1 MIVDKIENADVYV
14 KLSGAITKAL
24 EILRDKELIEKDDGR
39 YDVDGDNLYYL
50 VQRYTTKPVEQCKL
64 EAHRRY
70 IDIQF
75 VADGEEIMGY
85 RPLDN
90 LDVQTPYNPEK
101 DIILYKKPDNITE
114 IKLGCGMFAVL
125 FPQDAHMPKCQIDG
139 PSSVHKVVVKVKIN
153 G

>member
-1 MIVDKIENADVYV
+1 MIVDKIENADAYA
-14 KLSGAITKAL
+14 KLSEAIAKAL
-24 EILRDKELIEKDDGR
+24 EILRDRELIEKDDGR

-64 EAHRRY
+64 EAHKRY

-85 RPLDN
+85 RPVDN
-90 LDVQTPYNPEK
+90 LEVQTPYNPEK
-101 DIILYKKPDNITE
+101 DIILYKKPDNITKV
-114 IKLGCGMFAVL
+114 KLGCGMFAVL

-139 PSSVHKVVVKVKIN
+139 PSEVHKVVVKVKIN